1 MDLNKFFYQLDELLT
16 QGKGKE
22 AIMFISEA
30 IKEAENNNDK
40 KALIALYNEAG
51 GLCRDFSRY
60 EDAEEY
66 YNMAFDLIR
75 EMDASHS
82 ESYGTTLINY
92 GTCLANERKFEEA
105 AAVFSEAASVLA
117 DAGSNDD
124 YRMAALYNN
133 MSWVAQEQGK
143 LDDAGDFLNR
153 ALLMLKAVPDS
164 EGEQAASYTNL
175 ANLYWVQGLLSEAK
189 VMLIKAI
196 DIYKEREDLKNEGRY
211 AAAISSLSN
220 IYFSEGDYE
229 KCASLCREA
238 MREIEKEYGQN
249 DAWHIVDENLKEA
262 EKRIKESAK

>member
-1 MDLNKFFYQLDELLT
+1 MDLNKFFYQLDELLA
-16 QGKGKE
+16 QGNGRE
-22 AIMFISEA
+22 AILFISKA
-30 IKEAENNNDK
+30 IREAEEKNDR

-92 GTCLANERKFEEA
+92 GTCLANEAKYEEA

-117 DAGSNDD
+117 DSGGNDD

-211 AAAISSLSN
+211 AAVISSLSN